1 MITEEESIPL
11 LEEIFNISEK
21 NHIEVTY
28 FEVYIMYHIILVF
41 IPIIIAIFQIKEYRL
56 CCNRSWFRW

>member
-11 LEEIFNISEK
+11 LEEIFTVSEN

-28 FEVYIMYHIILVF
+28 FEVYNII
-41 IPIIIAIFQIKEYRL
+41 
-56 CCNRSWFRW
+56 